1 MEDVITSKSCTMS
14 SDDRSY
20 TNCKRLFDEER
31 DTNQEETQS
40 KIDKTIPKEE
50 SLFDE
55 YQTER
60 SSTSAMISGILIM
73 ISAVAILFLV
83 PDLSTKI
90 IWFIITLLLE
100 WGLTKLGSR
109 KILTNPQDM
118 LKRIKALE
126 KDKENKITKEIT
138 DDENP

>member
-90 IWFIITLLLE
+90 I
-100 WGLTKLGSR
+100 
-109 KILTNPQDM
+109 
-118 LKRIKALE
+118 
-126 KDKENKITKEIT
+126 
-138 DDENP
+138 

>member
-1 MEDVITSKSCTMS
+1 LEDVITSKSCTMS

-126 KDKENKITKEIT
+126 KDKENKILKEMS
-138 DDENP
+138 DDEKN

>member
-126 KDKENKITKEIT
+126 KDKENKILKEMS
-138 DDENP
+138 DDEKN